1 MFFSTTIPRIQA
13 ILVPN
18 EMLIIWLYK
27 VCCPKFLTTV
37 LCHPQHLEYTAQT
50 LMLSVHLAVNPK
62 VQGSKHAVN
71 IFLCYKLFFV
81 DDHMWEH
88 PRCDCM
94 GHDLNL
100 HEGQAHILVCYKRLY
115 VIQGVKISEW
125 LSVCQLQKGYSHVS
139 MVTW

>member
-1 MFFSTTIPRIQA
+1 MFFSTTIPRIQV
-13 ILVPN
+13 ISVPN

-37 LCHPQHLEYTAQT
+37 LCHPWHLEYTAQI

-62 VQGSKHAVN
+62 VQG
-71 IFLCYKLFFV
+71 FLCYKFFFV
-81 DDHMWEH
+81 DDHTWECR
-88 PRCDCM
+88 RCDRM
-94 GHDLNL
+94 GHDPNL

-115 VIQGVKISEW
+115 VIQGVRISEW
-125 LSVCQLQKGYSHVS
+125 LSICQLQKGYSHVS